1 MGLFHCIRT
10 LFARENTG
18 KILEFFFISFLVVIV
33 IFLIGSGL

>member
-1 MGLFHCIRT
+1 MSLFHCIRT
-10 LFARENTG
+10 LFASKNTG